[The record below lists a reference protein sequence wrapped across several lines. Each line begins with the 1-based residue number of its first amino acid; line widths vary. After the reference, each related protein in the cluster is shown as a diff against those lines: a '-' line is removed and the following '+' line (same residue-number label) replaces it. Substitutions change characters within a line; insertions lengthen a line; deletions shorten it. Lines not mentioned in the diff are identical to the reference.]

1 LFSTYRAS
9 AAARSEIEAAG
20 VSPSNISGPW
30 QEDGSNQILAQGYIN
45 DDRLENP
52 PHAFQKPLH
61 PELEKCD
68 YWYAPLV
75 PALHFRYVL
84 TVEKLKCLTPSQF
97 PDVTYTTWLPPYQ
110 RTVYVERN
118 PEH

>member
-1 LFSTYRAS
+1 
-9 AAARSEIEAAG
+9 
-20 VSPSNISGPW
+20 
-30 QEDGSNQILAQGYIN
+30 
-45 DDRLENP
+45 
-52 PHAFQKPLH
+52 LH